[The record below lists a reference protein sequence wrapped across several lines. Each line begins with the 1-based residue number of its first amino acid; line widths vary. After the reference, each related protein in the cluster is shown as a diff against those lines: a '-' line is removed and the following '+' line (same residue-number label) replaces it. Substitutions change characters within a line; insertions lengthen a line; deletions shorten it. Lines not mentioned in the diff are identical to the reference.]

1 MNHERLK
8 TFIAVAEK
16 KSFSEAAKVLYITQ
30 PTITA
35 QIKAL
40 EEELQTKLFERTT
53 KKVEMTASANILLHY
68 AKKIVHMSDLAKK
81 EILEMENIIHGDLR
95 LGCSLTI
102 GEYILPEFLKT
113 FKDAHPAV
121 HMKVEIANSANIVHH
136 LKDQLIDIG
145 LVETPISDKQI
156 IVERILKD
164 ELVLIAAPD
173 YFPKH
178 TTHITAGQ
186 LRDLPLIMR
195 EQGSGTREVV
205 QDYLDKAGLIL
216 EDLNMVMEMGST
228 EAIKA
233 TVQSGL
239 GVSFVSKNAVKKE
252 QKLKLL
258 KAYPV
263 KGISLYR
270 YFYIVIPKNRVMKS
284 ITEHF
289 MKELQDILTDRPES
303 NLIHLPAGNA

>member
-1 MNHERLK
+1 
-8 TFIAVAEK
+8 
-16 KSFSEAAKVLYITQ
+16 
-30 PTITA
+30 
-35 QIKAL
+35 
-40 EEELQTKLFERTT
+40 
-53 KKVEMTASANILLHY
+53 
-68 AKKIVHMSDLAKK
+68 
-81 EILEMENIIHGDLR
+81 MENTIHGDLR

-113 FKDAHPAV
+113 FKDAHPDV
-121 HMKVEIANSANIVHH
+121 HMQVEIANSANIINNV
-136 LKDQLIDIG
+136 KDQLIDVG
-145 LVETPISDKQI
+145 LIETPISDKQI
-156 IVERILKD
+156 LVEQILKD

-178 TTHITAGQ
+178 MTHITAEQ
-186 LRDLPLIMR
+186 LRELPFIMR

-205 QDYLDKAGLIL
+205 HDYLDKAGLL
-216 EDLNMVMEMGST
+216 LDELNIVMEMGST

-239 GVSFVSKNAVKKE
+239 GVSFVSRNAVKKE

-258 KAYPV
+258 KIYQV
-263 KGISLYR
+263 KGIPFFR
-270 YFYIVIPKNRVMKS
+270 YFYIALPKNRVIKS

-289 MKELQDILTDRPES
+289 IKELHDIIEQKVES